1 MRINFYFDKEVMEYL
16 DQNSQKTTQET
27 TQENYTLLNEV
38 QRKII
43 KFIKSN
49 PAITQKEIAQ
59 KFAKA
64 NFAQT
69 NFLKFSILNIKLK

>member
-69 NFLKFSILNIKLK
+69 NLLKFSILNIKLK